1 MTTRPDAKR
10 GWGAVLP
17 AVVPLVLGVTGGIH
31 SVQLGLGALD
41 SAGAGLWPLLVSA
54 AMVFAAVL
62 LGIELLRSHDSGI
75 ESFSDGAW
83 TCLLAV
89 VAMVAFT
96 WLFTWFGLIAPMVL
110 VLVPWFRF
118 LSHESWFISVVAAIT
133 VTAVMYLLFAVL
145 LEVPLPVA
153 PALEL

>member
-1 MTTRPDAKR
+1 MATHPDTNR
-10 GWGAVLP
+10 RWIAVLP
-17 AVVPLVLGVTGGIH
+17 AVVPFALGVTGCIV

-41 SAGAGLWPLLVSA
+41 SAGAGLWPMLASA
-54 AMVFAAVL
+54 AMVLAAAL
-62 LGIELLRSHDSGI
+62 LGVELLRAHDSGI
-75 ESFSDGAW
+75 EPFTGAS
-83 TCLLAV
+83 TVLLAV

-96 WLFTWFGLIAPMVL
+96 WLFTWLGLIAPMVL

-145 LEVPLPVA
+145 LEVPLPVS
-153 PALEL
+153 PALGL